1 MLPHLIV
8 LGAPGSGKG
17 TQALKLVDTLGYKH
31 VSTGDLLR
39 AEIKNGSE
47 LGQKVSSI
55 IARGDL
61 VGDEIVL
68 ELLKKNCEV
77 TKYSYI
83 FDGFPR
89 NAVQAAML
97 EDHLL
102 KGTRKLAVYFKLDL
116 EMLLQRIVNRR
127 SCPSCGEIF
136 NLQSKK
142 PKKDDTCDKCG
153 AQGLVHRKDDNED
166 VVKNRL
172 DVFRENNEPLLA
184 YYKNASVMAELDAS
198 KNEKDVFES
207 LKNLLQ

>member
-39 AEIKNGSE
+39 AEIKQATE

-55 IARGDL
+55 IAKGDL
-61 VGDEIVL
+61 VSDEIVL
-68 ELLKKNCEV
+68 ELLKKNCDV
-77 TKYSYI
+77 VNHSYI

-89 NAVQAAML
+89 NNVQAKML

-102 KGTRKLAVYFKLDL
+102 KGTKKLAVYFKLDL
-116 EMLLQRIVNRR
+116 EILLKRIVNRR
-127 SCPSCGEIF
+127 SCPSCGEIY

-142 PKKDDTCDKCG
+142 PKKDDACDKCG

-184 YYKNASVMAELDAS
+184 YYREAKVLAELDAS
-198 KNEKDVFES
+198 RAEKEVFDS
-207 LKNLLQ
+207 LKDLLK